1 MLSLHSKH
9 INKNL
14 IGMYRYDGLD
24 ILRNTSGV
32 EAEKLKKKF
41 EKLFKEKDADIIVRC
56 NLKIIIIS
64 I

>member
-1 MLSLHSKH
+1 
-9 INKNL
+9 
-14 IGMYRYDGLD
+14 MYRYDGLD